1 MFTADHTGAA
11 SSSLVYEKY
20 ESTEGNVFKDD
31 AIDVKS
37 YIQIRHAVAMAP
49 NSAEAEGKMEI
60 PGEIVNSKTYR
71 TATETGKK
79 IGRTIL
85 KGMRKSEL
93 AGLCYTD
100 FSIADVF
107 VSTSGKAKLKGV
119 RRIKFCMT
127 QQFNNYGAV
136 CAIMTELFTLNGQI
150 PAEIQ
155 RLINLMRTRFDL
167 RFMYHLHGSLVPI
180 ARSTLLYKTL
190 YEQLEISTMDKAR
203 KDVILLGLPLLSQ
216 WKGLV
221 ATNWLLKCT
230 FDHKQKEYNDGLGRY
245 THPPLPLQAT
255 ARQRL
260 DRKLL
265 EAQDFLDYLR
275 NRGAHRMEY
284 LGHFYTRSRK
294 KYTADGSDRACEVR
308 FAEVTCYLQEQLS
321 DQIQQMNTSEIV

>member
-1 MFTADHTGAA
+1 MASKYPMFTADHTGAA

-60 PGEIVNSKTYR
+60 PGEIVNSKAYR

-245 THPPLPLQAT
+245 TRPPLPLWRLT
-255 ARQRL
+255 VQRRRVKWRFQVKL
-260 DRKLL
+260 LTVRPTGLLQKLGRKLVEQFSKECGRVSLLVCVTLISALQTFLSVRL
-265 EAQDFLDYLR
+265 ER
-275 NRGAHRMEY
+275 P
-284 LGHFYTRSRK
+284 S
-294 KYTADGSDRACEVR
+294 
-308 FAEVTCYLQEQLS
+308 
-321 DQIQQMNTSEIV
+321 